1 MSNQAST
8 VQVSSTRYCEKGTS
22 RQDLMSQD
30 LMSLLTALVRV
41 LVRVVSTVVLSITFP
56 GQGLTQRVVTL
67 EVVQGAVSLN

>member
-1 MSNQAST
+1 
-8 VQVSSTRYCEKGTS
+8 
-22 RQDLMSQD
+22 MSQD
-30 LMSLLTALVRV
+30 ARSLLTALVRI